1 MVDFILHIDKYLE
14 EIVLNYGYYVYAILF
29 LIVFLET
36 GLVIVPFLPGDS
48 LLFVAGALCGNGTLN
63 VAAVMV
69 IFIVAAILG
78 DALNYYIG
86 SRVGKQM
93 KNMRTA
99 KYVEKEDM
107 SKSEAFF
114 RKHGPKT
121 IIIARFVPVVRRFA
135 PFIAGTTHMKYSRFF
150 IYNVVGAILWVV
162 TFVTAGYFFGNI
174 PFIKDHIVLISI
186 GIALIGLVIILIVN
200 ALEKRDEKHSKKKS
214 N

>member
-1 MVDFILHIDKYLE
+1 MIDFILHIDQYLE
-14 EIVLNYGYYVYAILF
+14 DIVLNYGHYIYAILF

-48 LLFVAGALCGNGTLN
+48 LLFVAGALAGNGTLN
-63 VAAVMV
+63 LAAIMAV
-69 IFIVAAILG
+69 FIVAAILG
-78 DALNYYIG
+78 DAFNYYIG

-93 KNMRTA
+93 KNMRSA

-114 RKHGPKT
+114 KKHGAKT

-135 PFIAGTTHMKYSRFF
+135 PFIAGTTHMKYSRFL

-174 PFIKDHIVLISI
+174 PFIKDRIVLISI
-186 GIALIGLVIILIVN
+186 GFVLIALVVILIMN
-200 ALEKRDEKHSKKKS
+200 AREKISENHNKKE
-214 N
+214 

>member
-1 MVDFILHIDKYLE
+1 MIDFILHIDQYLE
-14 EIVLNYGYYVYAILF
+14 DIVLNYGHYIYAILF

-48 LLFVAGALCGNGTLN
+48 LLFVAGALAGNGTLN
-63 VAAVMV
+63 VAAVMI

-78 DALNYYIG
+78 DAFNYFIG

-93 KNMRTA
+93 KNMRSA

-114 RKHGPKT
+114 KKHGAKT

-162 TFVTAGYFFGNI
+162 SFVTAGYFFGNI
-174 PFIKDHIVLISI
+174 PFIKDRIVLISI
-186 GIALIGLVIILIVN
+186 GFVLVAVVVILVMNAIEKVN
-200 ALEKRDEKHSKKKS
+200 EKKQNKKE
-214 N
+214 